1 MPEKATLAQLEM
13 AQAVVYDYLKPT
25 PEICWP
31 LLSQR
36 CGCEV
41 WVKHENH
48 TSIGAFKVRGGLN
61 YLNDL
66 CKNNTP
72 VSGII
77 SATRG
82 NHGQSL
88 AFACAQKGIPLTI
101 IVPIGNNPEKNQSMK
116 ALGAELLVFGQD
128 FQEARERAE
137 VIAADK
143 GLHLIGAFHPLLMRG
158 VGTYAMEFF
167 SQVSDLDK
175 VYVPIGQGSGICG
188 TISARDALGL
198 TTKIVGVVAEN
209 AACYALSFE
218 QKTSVSTETADT
230 IADGLACR
238 IPDQA
243 ALEIILQGADNVVT
257 VSDQE
262 IRCAMK
268 YYYTDTHNV
277 AEGAA
282 AAPLAALLKEREQL
296 SGKAGKKVG
305 LVHSGGNADTKL
317 LISVLED

>member
-25 PEICWP
+25 PEICCP

-48 TSIGAFKVRGGLN
+48 TPTGAFKVRGGLN

-66 CKNNTP
+66 CNNNTP

-88 AFACAQKGIPLTI
+88 AFACAQKGVPLTI
-101 IVPIGNNPEKNQSMK
+101 IVPNGNNPEKNQSMK
-116 ALGAELLVFGQD
+116 ALGAELLVYGED

-143 GLHLIGAFHPLLMRG
+143 ELHLIGAFHPLLMRG
-158 VGTYAMEFF
+158 VGTYAMELF

-188 TISARDALGL
+188 TISARDALCL

-209 AACYALSFE
+209 AACYSLSFE

-238 IPDQA
+238 VPDQA

-257 VSDQE
+257 VSEQE
-262 IRCAMK
+262 ILCAMK

-296 SGKAGKKVG
+296 SGKDGKKVG

>member
-48 TSIGAFKVRGGLN
+48 SYTGAFKVRGGLN

-101 IVPIGNNPEKNQSMK
+101 IVPNGNNPEKNHSMK
-116 ALGAELLVFGQD
+116 AFGAELLVYGED

-143 GLHLIGAFHPLLMRG
+143 ELHLIGAFHPLLMRG

-175 VYVPIGQGSGICG
+175 VYVPVGQGSHQMAVTVHREDDLQMRLVQAPGSLPNRG
-188 TISARDALGL
+188 P
-198 TTKIVGVVAEN
+198 
-209 AACYALSFE
+209 
-218 QKTSVSTETADT
+218 
-230 IADGLACR
+230 DGQQCLLPGRPFGAGCHQPSSGRSWNRFFR
-238 IPDQA
+238 IPSRS
-243 ALEIILQGADNVVT
+243 T
-257 VSDQE
+257 VRRTSTT
-262 IRCAMK
+262 RRAVCPSPW
-268 YYYTDTHNV
+268 
-277 AEGAA
+277 G
-282 AAPLAALLKEREQL
+282 
-296 SGKAGKKVG
+296 S
-305 LVHSGGNADTKL
+305 
-317 LISVLED
+317 

>member
-1 MPEKATLAQLEM
+1 M
-13 AQAVVYDYLKPT
+13 
-25 PEICWP
+25 
-31 LLSQR
+31 R
-36 CGCEV
+36 
-41 WVKHENH
+41 
-48 TSIGAFKVRGGLN
+48 
-61 YLNDL
+61 
-66 CKNNTP
+66 
-72 VSGII
+72 
-77 SATRG
+77 
-82 NHGQSL
+82 
-88 AFACAQKGIPLTI
+88 
-101 IVPIGNNPEKNQSMK
+101 
-116 ALGAELLVFGQD
+116 ALGAELLVYGED
-128 FQEARERAE
+128 FQDAREHAE
-137 VIAADK
+137 CIATDRE
-143 GLHLIGAFHPLLMRG
+143 LHLIGAFHPLLMRG

-167 SQVSDLDK
+167 SHVSDLDM

-230 IADGLACR
+230 IADGIACR
-238 IPDQA
+238 VPDQA

-257 VSDQE
+257 VSEQE
-262 IRCAMK
+262 IRSAMK

-296 SGKAGKKVG
+296 SGKAEKKVG

-317 LISVLED
+317 LISVLGD

>member
-13 AQAVVYDYLKPT
+13 AQAVVYDHLKPT

-48 TSIGAFKVRGGLN
+48 TPTGAFKVRGGLN

-66 CKNNTP
+66 CNNNTP

-88 AFACAQKGIPLTI
+88 AFACAQKGVPLTI
-101 IVPIGNNPEKNQSMK
+101 IVPNGNNPEKNQSMK
-116 ALGAELLVFGQD
+116 ALGAELLVYGED

-158 VGTYAMEFF
+158 VGTYAMELF

-238 IPDQA
+238 VPDQA

-257 VSDQE
+257 VSEQE
-262 IRCAMK
+262 ILCAMK

-296 SGKAGKKVG
+296 SGKAEKKVG

-317 LISVLED
+317 LISVLGD